1 MKKKLLKSFTT
12 FTRPERMG
20 IVALLAIMLVLIAV
34 RFTMHLWVSSP
45 EVDVQ
50 QVVIAT
56 KKLQEKNPKFQNTGK
71 VTLPP
76 GTKINLNTA
85 DSLTL
90 ISLPGIGKG
99 LSHRILQRR
108 RQLGKFTNMEQV
120 LDVYKFRQETK
131 EMLLEMTVVE

>member
-1 MKKKLLKSFTT
+1 MKNLLKSFTT

-20 IVALLAIMLVLIAV
+20 IVALLAIMLVLIVV
-34 RFTMHLWVSSP
+34 RFTMHLWVSPP

-56 KKLQEKNPKFQNTGK
+56 KKFKEQNSKSQNYTAK
-71 VTLPP
+71 SLPP

-99 LSHRILQRR
+99 LSHRILERR

-120 LDVYKFRQETK
+120 LEVYKFRQKTK

>member
-1 MKKKLLKSFTT
+1 MKNLLKSFTT

-56 KKLQEKNPKFQNTGK
+56 KKLQEENPKFQNTGK

-99 LSHRILQRR
+99 LSHRILERR

>member
-1 MKKKLLKSFTT
+1 MKNLLKSFTT

-56 KKLQEKNPKFQNTGK
+56 KKFTEQNSKSQTYEVK
-71 VTLPP
+71 SLPP

>member
-1 MKKKLLKSFTT
+1 MKNLLKSFTT

-50 QVVIAT
+50 QVVIVT
-56 KKLQEKNPKFQNTGK
+56 KKLQEENPKFQNAGK
-71 VTLPP
+71 VALPP

-99 LSHRILQRR
+99 LSHRILERR
-108 RQLGKFTNMEQV
+108 RQLGKFSNMEQV
-120 LDVYKFRQETK
+120 LEVYKFRQETK

>member
-56 KKLQEKNPKFQNTGK
+56 KKLQEENPKFQNTGK

-99 LSHRILQRR
+99 LSHRILERR

-131 EMLLEMTVVE
+131 EMLLEMTVLE